1 MGEQVILAADA
12 ADRDSL
18 ADLEEEERSLDRRLS
33 RIEGQVRGLRR
44 MLADNR
50 DCRDVAIQFAAVS
63 RALNKAALSYL
74 VAHLIYCVENPGEA
88 GQAGYTVSEVKELLG
103 HLR

>member
-1 MGEQVILAADA
+1 MGEQVTLAVEAVG
-12 ADRDSL
+12 RPSST
-18 ADLEEEERSLDRRLS
+18 DLEEEERSLDRRLS

-44 MLADNR
+44 MLAENR
-50 DCRDVAIQFAAVS
+50 DCREVAIQFAAVS

-88 GQAGYTVSEVKELLG
+88 GEAGYTVNEVRELLG